1 MYLQTPQLLQDGS
14 MNKNNFMAI
23 LKVGRYPEIVVFLL
37 TVCVT
42 ASRTGLAY
50 TGTCLGLRIVEDY
63 PGMYASEISHGI
75 PLSIWV

>member
-14 MNKNNFMAI
+14 MNKNNLMAI

-37 TVCVT
+37 TACVT
-42 ASRTGLAY
+42 ASRTY

>member
-37 TVCVT
+37 TACVT
-42 ASRTGLAY
+42 ASSTGLVY
-50 TGTCLGLRIVEDY
+50 TGTCLGLRIVEDRAV
-63 PGMYASEISHGI
+63 M
-75 PLSIWV
+75 